1 MLSCWMLSRFGHSRK
16 EKGKQRVTGYVPY
29 QPLLQ
34 EMAHLMPLR
43 RTRYQYLGN
52 VKYRGLYLIRVALV
66 AYLPATQAVS

>member
-1 MLSCWMLSRFGHSRK
+1 M
-16 EKGKQRVTGYVPY
+16 TGYVPY

>member
-1 MLSCWMLSRFGHSRK
+1 LFNSRDCATCPRHFLDPVLVTLMLSCWMLSRFGHSRK

-43 RTRYQYLGN
+43 RTRY
-52 VKYRGLYLIRVALV
+52 
-66 AYLPATQAVS
+66 